1 MKPTPKEA
9 KQIHEHYEKVVA
21 HLIEENYAADREG
34 ADKIISGMSDE
45 WYGQSL
51 TDEDLQGVYVRSST
65 AFGTTC
71 NTCN

>member
-45 WYGQSL
+45 WYSL
-51 TDEDLQGVYVRSST
+51 IVDR
-65 AFGTTC
+65 
-71 NTCN
+71 

>member
-9 KQIHEHYEKVVA
+9 KQIHEHYEKVVE

-45 WYGQSL
+45 WYSL
-51 TDEDLQGVYVRSST
+51 IRGGL
-65 AFGTTC
+65 TTH
-71 NTCN
+71 NK